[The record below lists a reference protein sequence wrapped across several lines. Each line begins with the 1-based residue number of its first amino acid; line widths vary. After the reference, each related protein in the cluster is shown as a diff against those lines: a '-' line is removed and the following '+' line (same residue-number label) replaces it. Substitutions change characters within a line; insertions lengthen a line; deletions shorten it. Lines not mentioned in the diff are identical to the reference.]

1 MKEGITT
8 CDALFLL
15 LCREFL
21 PLKYVMQHVLDKNKN
36 KKFYKM
42 CFCLKFATLNRI
54 TLTLY

>member
-21 PLKYVMQHVLDKNKN
+21 PLKYVMQHVLGKKEN
-36 KKFYKM
+36 KKFYKTR
-42 CFCLKFATLNRI
+42 FLS
-54 TLTLY
+54 